1 VNNDPNR
8 AVTARTVLS
17 SRRNAMIGG
26 LAAAACWFTG
36 AVGAPLP
43 PSFSSGRHQF
53 TAISPQRMLP
63 SALIFSL
70 AGGSVDLAA
79 FIGCPLLLNFWA
91 AWCAACKSELPALDI
106 LSERAGHGGAEV
118 IAVSVDRG
126 SRDQVGRFIQSLA
139 IRKLPIYLDPNGYV
153 AHPDPERTG
162 APFALYGMPIIYLI
176 ARSGRII
183 GYMPGAADW
192 TSPEADALISFL
204 HNT

>member
-1 VNNDPNR
+1 MEPDHVHR
-8 AVTARTVLS
+8 
-17 SRRNAMIGG
+17 
-26 LAAAACWFTG
+26 
-36 AVGAPLP
+36 
-43 PSFSSGRHQF
+43 
-53 TAISPQRMLP
+53 P
-63 SALIFSL
+63 SAL
-70 AGGSVDLAA
+70 DT
-79 FIGCPLLLNFWA
+79 
-91 AWCAACKSELPALDI
+91 
-106 LSERAGHGGAEV
+106 LSERPGHGGAEV

-162 APFALYGMPIIYLI
+162 APFALYGMPITYLI

>member
-43 PSFSSGRHQF
+43 PSFSSGGHQF

-139 IRKLPIYLDPNGYV
+139 IRKLPIYLDPNGCR
-153 AHPDPERTG
+153 PS
-162 APFALYGMPIIYLI
+162 
-176 ARSGRII
+176 RS
-183 GYMPGAADW
+183 
-192 TSPEADALISFL
+192 
-204 HNT
+204 

>member
-1 VNNDPNR
+1 
-8 AVTARTVLS
+8 
-17 SRRNAMIGG
+17 M
-26 LAAAACWFTG
+26 
-36 AVGAPLP
+36 
-43 PSFSSGRHQF
+43 
-53 TAISPQRMLP
+53 
-63 SALIFSL
+63 
-70 AGGSVDLAA
+70 DLTT
-79 FIGCPLLLNFWA
+79 FIGRLLLLNFWA
-91 AWCAACKSELPALDI
+91 AWCASKSELPALDT
-106 LSERAGHGGAEV
+106 LSERPGHGGAEV
-118 IAVSVDRG
+118 IAVSVDRV

-162 APFALYGMPIIYLI
+162 APFALYGMPITYLI

>member
-1 VNNDPNR
+1 MNNDPNQ

-26 LAAAACWFTG
+26 LAAAASWFTG

-43 PSFSSGRHQF
+43 PSFSSGR
-53 TAISPQRMLP
+53 P
-63 SALIFSL
+63 ALGSDIQSRRRV
-70 AGGSVDLAA
+70 GGPDHVHRR
-79 FIGCPLLLNFWA
+79 PLLLNFWA
-91 AWCAACKSELPALDI
+91 AWCAACKSELPALDT
-106 LSERAGHGGAEV
+106 LSERPGHGGAEV
-118 IAVSVDRG
+118 IAVSVDRV

-162 APFALYGMPIIYLI
+162 APFALYGMPITYLI

-183 GYMPGAADW
+183 GYVPGAADW
-192 TSPEADALISFL
+192 TSPEADALISL
-204 HNT
+204 LYNT